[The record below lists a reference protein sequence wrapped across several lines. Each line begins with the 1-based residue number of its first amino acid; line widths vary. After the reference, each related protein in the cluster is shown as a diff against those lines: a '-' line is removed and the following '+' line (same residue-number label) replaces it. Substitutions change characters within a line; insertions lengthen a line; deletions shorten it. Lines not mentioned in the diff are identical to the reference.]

1 MNWGS
6 GCAGFH
12 NFNRDF
18 ILASLRSMIVD
29 IFLSIFILKYIKLI
43 FFYFLKIIFDN
54 SILKWS
60 KNTKKY

>member
-1 MNWGS
+1 MNCGS
-6 GCAGFH
+6 GCVGFH

-43 FFYFLKIIFDN
+43 FFYF
-54 SILKWS
+54 
-60 KNTKKY
+60 